1 MSAEEWRQSMVPN
14 YEVSSL
20 GRVRRSAP
28 GRKTYAGR
36 VMKQQLQGGNYFTV
50 RPTVNGRNVIFYVH
64 DLVAAAFLGTRP
76 ADAIVNHKD
85 TDKTNNVW
93 LNLEYTTHAGNM
105 AHAAENGC
113 MAHGEGHPAHKLT
126 DDRVRQLRADR
137 AGGMSF
143 SKLAAKHGVS
153 IATAFNAANG
163 KTWSHVA

>member
-1 MSAEEWRQSMVPN
+1 MSAEEWRPSMVPN

-36 VMKQQLQGGNYFTV
+36 VMKQQRQECGYYSV
-50 RPTVNGRNVIFYVH
+50 RPTVEGANVFFYVH
-64 DLVAAAFLGTRP
+64 DLVAAAFIGPRP
-76 ADAIVNHKD
+76 AGAIVNHKD
-85 TDKTNNVW
+85 ADKTNNVW
-93 LNLEYTTHAGNM
+93 SNLEYTTHAGNM
-105 AHAAENGC
+105 AHAADNGC

-126 DDRVRQLRADR
+126 DERVRQLRADR
-137 AGGMSF
+137 ASGMSF

>member
-1 MSAEEWRQSMVPN
+1 MTVEQWRPSLAPN

-36 VMKQQLQGGNYFTV
+36 VMKQQMQGGNYFTV
-50 RPTVNGRNVIFYVH
+50 RPTVDGRNVIFYVH
-64 DLVAAAFLGTRP
+64 DLVAAAFVGPRP
-76 ADAIVNHKD
+76 MGAIVNHKD
-85 TDKTNNVW
+85 TDKTNNVAS
-93 LNLEYTTHAGNM
+93 NLEYTTHAGNM

-113 MAHGEGHPAHKLT
+113 MVHGEAHPCHKLT
-126 DDRVRQLRADR
+126 DDSVRQLRADR

-163 KTWSHVA
+163 KSWSHIA